1 MMIKLIFKPQVKRK
15 NRFSVFLGDTYLFSV
30 SGYTHRKLVGGEE
43 LLVESVEA
51 FQKECVFPEQ
61 YDYCLGLL
69 SRRMYSEKEM
79 REKLK
84 LHDCP
89 PAVADEI
96 LEKLKENGYLSDET
110 YREQFLYSRQTYKKQ
125 GYYKIRQELSGKGI
139 SLDAADYDFEAEKQN
154 LKEQVA
160 LLLQKQTEPQKI
172 YSRLIRKGY
181 RFSDITDCLKTLS
194 SEVLEENYDEVDYD
208 A

>member
-1 MMIKLIFKPQVKRK
+1 MKKK
-15 NRFSVFLGDTYLFSV
+15 NRFSVFLGENYLFSI

-69 SRRMYSEKEM
+69 SRRMYSEKEL
-79 REKLK
+79 RDKLK
-84 LHDCP
+84 LRDCP
-89 PAVADEI
+89 SEIVEEI
-96 LEKLKENGYLSDET
+96 LVRLKENGYLSDES

-125 GYYKIRQELSGKGI
+125 GFYKIRQDLLGKGI
-139 SLDAADYDFEAEKQN
+139 SLDASDYDFEAEKET

-160 LLLQKQTEPQKI
+160 LLLQKKTETQKI
-172 YSRLIRKGY
+172 YSRLVRKGY
-181 RFSDITDCLKTLS
+181 RFSDITDCLKLLS
-194 SEVLEENYDEVDYD
+194 QEILEEENYEEDYD

>member
-1 MMIKLIFKPQVKRK
+1 M
-15 NRFSVFLGDTYLFSV
+15 FSISSYTYQ
-30 SGYTHRKLVGGEE
+30 KLVGKEE
-43 LLVESVEA
+43 LLAESVEA

-69 SRRMYSEKEM
+69 SRRMYSEKELG
-79 REKLK
+79 EKLK
-84 LHDCP
+84 LRGCP
-89 PAVADEI
+89 PAVAEEI
-96 LEKLKENGYLSDET
+96 VAQLKEKGYLSDEQ

-125 GYYKIRQELSGKGI
+125 GFYKIRQELLGKGI
-139 SLDAADYDFEAEKQN
+139 SLDASEYDFTAEKEN

-160 LLLQKQTEPQKI
+160 LLIAKQTETQKI

-181 RFSDITDCLKTLS
+181 RFSDITDCLRNLS
-194 SEVLEENYDEVDYD
+194 SEVLEEDYEEDYD

>member
-1 MMIKLIFKPQVKRK
+1 MIKLTFKPQLKRK
-15 NRFSVFLGDTYLFSV
+15 NRFSVFLGEEYLFSI

-43 LLVESVEA
+43 LFVESVEA
-51 FQKECVFPEQ
+51 FEKACVFPEQ

-69 SRRMYSEKEM
+69 SRRMYSEKEL
-79 REKLK
+79 RDKLK

-89 PAVADEI
+89 SLVAEEI
-96 LEKLKENGYLSDET
+96 IERLKENGYLSDES
-110 YREQFLYSRQTYKKQ
+110 YKEQFLYSRQTYKKQ
-125 GYYKIRQELSGKGI
+125 GFYKIRQELSGKGI
-139 SLDAADYDFEAEKQN
+139 SLDASDYDFTAEKEN

-160 LLLQKQTEPQKI
+160 LLLAKQTETKKI

-194 SEVLEENYDEVDYD
+194 SEVLEEDYEEDYD

>member
-1 MMIKLIFKPQVKRK
+1 MKNK
-15 NRFSVFLGDTYLFSV
+15 NRFSVFLGDTYLFSI
-30 SGYTHRKLVGGEE
+30 SAYTYRKLVGKEE

-51 FQKECVFPEQ
+51 FMAECVYPEQ

-69 SRRMYSEKEM
+69 SRRMYSEKELG
-79 REKLK
+79 EKLK
-84 LHDCP
+84 LRNCP
-89 PAVADEI
+89 PAVAEEI
-96 LEKLKENGYLSDET
+96 VAKLKEKGYLSDEQ

-125 GYYKIRQELSGKGI
+125 GFYKIRQELLGKGI
-139 SLDAADYDFEAEKQN
+139 SLDASDYDFTAEKEN

-160 LLLQKQTEPQKI
+160 LLLAKQTETKKI

-181 RFSDITDCLKTLS
+181 RFSDITDCLRTLS
-194 SEVLEENYDEVDYD
+194 AQVPEEDYEENYD